1 MDTLLAQPLL
11 NKQFNRPFYDDPF
24 IMTTIAIRINGESVT
39 VSARCSLIQALE
51 SWPKTGVK
59 KSYVIAL
66 NQNFI
71 ARSQY
76 KSTMLKAND
85 NIEMLAPMAG
95 G

>member
-1 MDTLLAQPLL
+1 
-11 NKQFNRPFYDDPF
+11 
-24 IMTTIAIRINGESVT
+24 MTTMTIRINGEDVT
-39 VSARCSLIQALE
+39 VNNRCSLIQALE
-51 SWPKTGVK
+51 FWTKAGIK
-59 KSYVIAL
+59 KGYVIAL

-76 KSTMLKAND
+76 ESTVLKAND

>member
-1 MDTLLAQPLL
+1 MA
-11 NKQFNRPFYDDPF
+11 
-24 IMTTIAIRINGESVT
+24 IMTIQINGEDVT
-39 VSARCSLIQALE
+39 VNNRCSLIQALE
-51 SWPKTGVK
+51 SWTKTDVK
-59 KSYVIAL
+59 KDYVIAL

-76 KSTMLKAND
+76 ESTILKAND